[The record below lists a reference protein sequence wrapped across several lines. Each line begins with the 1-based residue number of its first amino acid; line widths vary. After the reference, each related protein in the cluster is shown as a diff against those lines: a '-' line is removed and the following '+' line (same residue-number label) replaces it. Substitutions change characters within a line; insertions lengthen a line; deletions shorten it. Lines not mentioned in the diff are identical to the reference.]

1 VAAVP
6 VGDLVNWLRV
16 IIPMTEMSESG
27 GDTSNSE
34 CVGNMQKTTQTPV
47 TIVKDPQQQ
56 PQQSQI
62 KYATTWSTCPIKQQL
77 NQTTINNC
85 NNNQFSS

>member
-1 VAAVP
+1 MTNDVAAVP

-16 IIPMTEMSESG
+16 ITPMTEMSESD

-47 TIVKDPQQQ
+47 TIVKDNNSNNHNNHKLSMQ
-56 PQQSQI
+56 PHEAPARWNSNS
-62 KYATTWSTCPIKQQL
+62 AKQQ
-77 NQTTINNC
+77 
-85 NNNQFSS
+85 